1 MKKQLM
7 MIAVL
12 AATLSGG
19 LALQPAFAQRCDT
32 PGNCEPGECGQREG
46 RMERMAEVL
55 GLSAEQQQQ
64 IESIREEER
73 ALVAPLRQEM
83 SASRE
88 QMETAVKAQPFDEG
102 AVRSLAAAQAGIRTE
117 LTVARARM
125 QNRIHAVLT
134 PEQRTLAEKL
144 RPMMHDGKGPSGR
157 RGAPQGGQL

>member
-12 AATLSGG
+12 AVTLSGG
-19 LALQPAFAQRCDT
+19 LALQPAFAQRCDN
-32 PGNCEPGECGQREG
+32 PGNCEPGYCDKRGE

-64 IESIREEER
+64 IQSIRDEER
-73 ALVAPLRQEM
+73 ALVAPLREQL

-125 QNRIHAVLT
+125 QNRIHSVLT

-144 RPMMHDGKGPSGR
+144 RPMVRGGKGGR
-157 RGAPQGGQL
+157 HGAPQGGQL